1 MQIKTARGVQLEDV
15 WAAADS
21 LIEEGAKPTIEKVRL
36 KMGRGSPNTVGPM
49 LDAWF
54 ATLGNRLSNQNTNKE
69 DLLPQKVQELALNLW
84 DEASRLAQ
92 SEAKNAFLHQTEQLR
107 LEQLE
112 LESQKQAFY
121 QQEQLT
127 QEKIKFLEL
136 QLQQSQAVNQQNNAA
151 IQALEKNLSS
161 EQTKNQWLDQQKS
174 DLIMSLQSQRLAY
187 DENIKQQ
194 QIERQ
199 QLTEQFANNE
209 KRWLL
214 ELDRTRQDM
223 TQLKKQTIE
232 TERIFQQEKQALML
246 EINLKQEALET
257 EIAQS
262 LQIKQNLISTIRLVE
277 ELKRDLL
284 KQRNNNL
291 QLQIKVKQNI
301 PSEAQSGAKVTQK
314 QAKLNSL
321 AIQKLKITHI
331 RFSSNLKQSPKNRLA
346 PRKLFTKHTI

>member
-15 WAAADS
+15 WAAADA

-69 DLLPQKVQELALNLW
+69 ALLPIKVQELALNLW
-84 DEASRLAQ
+84 DEASKQAQ
-92 SEAKNAFLHQTEQLR
+92 TEAKNAFLLQTEQLR
-107 LEQLE
+107 LEKLE
-112 LESQKQAFY
+112 LEAQKQAFY

-127 QEKIKFLEL
+127 REKIKFLEL
-136 QLQQSQAVNQQNNAA
+136 QLQQSQDINQQNSMA
-151 IQALEKNLSS
+151 IQVLEKNLSA
-161 EQTKNQWLDQQKS
+161 EQTKNQLLDQQKY
-174 DLIMSLQSQRLAY
+174 DLTVNLQSQRLVY

-214 ELDRTRQDM
+214 ELDRSRQEINS
-223 TQLKKQTIE
+223 LKKQS
-232 TERIFQQEKQALML
+232 TELDRTFQKEKQDLQL
-246 EINLKQEALET
+246 KVNLKQESLES

-262 LQIKQNLISTIRLVE
+262 LQIKQNLINSIRLIE
-277 ELKRDLL
+277 ELKRDLA
-284 KQRNNNL
+284 KQKSNNL
-291 QLQIKVKQNI
+291 QLQIKIRQTSQMDTAVSQTLSKKQI
-301 PSEAQSGAKVTQK
+301 KTPSYTQPNTPIK
-314 QAKLNSL
+314 KN
-321 AIQKLKITHI
+321 
-331 RFSSNLKQSPKNRLA
+331 RFSNNLKQKPRNRLSI
-346 PRKLFTKHTI
+346 RKIFTKHTI

>member
-15 WAAADS
+15 WAAADA

-69 DLLPQKVQELALNLW
+69 ALLPLKVQELALNLW
-84 DEASRLAQ
+84 DEASRQAQ
-92 SEAKNAFLHQTEQLR
+92 TEAKNAFLSQTEQLS
-107 LEQLE
+107 LEKLDLE
-112 LESQKQAFY
+112 AQKQAFY

-136 QLQQSQAVNQQNNAA
+136 QLQQSQDINQQNIAA
-151 IQALEKNLSS
+151 IQALEKNLAS
-161 EQTKNQWLDQQKS
+161 EQTKNQRLEQQKH
-174 DLIMSLQSQRLAY
+174 DLSLSLQSQRIAY

-214 ELDRTRQDM
+214 ELDRTRQDAN
-223 TQLKKQTIE
+223 QLKKQTIE
-232 TERIFQQEKQALML
+232 TERIFQQDKQALML
-246 EINLKQEALET
+246 EINLK
-257 EIAQS
+257 
-262 LQIKQNLISTIRLVE
+262 
-277 ELKRDLL
+277 LKRHE
-284 KQRNNNL
+284 Q
-291 QLQIKVKQNI
+291 
-301 PSEAQSGAKVTQK
+301 P
-314 QAKLNSL
+314 
-321 AIQKLKITHI
+321 
-331 RFSSNLKQSPKNRLA
+331 
-346 PRKLFTKHTI
+346 

>member
-15 WAAADS
+15 WAAADA

-69 DLLPQKVQELALNLW
+69 ALLPLKVQELALNLW
-84 DEASRLAQ
+84 DEASRQAQ
-92 SEAKNAFLHQTEQLR
+92 TEAKNAFLSQTEQLS
-107 LEQLE
+107 LEKLDLE
-112 LESQKQAFY
+112 AQKQAFY

-136 QLQQSQAVNQQNNAA
+136 QLQQSQDINQQNIAA
-151 IQALEKNLSS
+151 IQALEKNLAS
-161 EQTKNQWLDQQKS
+161 EQTKNQRLEQQKH
-174 DLIMSLQSQRLAY
+174 DLSLSLQSQRLAY

-214 ELDRTRQDM
+214 ELDRTRQDAN
-223 TQLKKQTIE
+223 QLKKQTIE
-232 TERIFQQEKQALML
+232 TERIFQQDKQALML

-262 LQIKQNLISTIRLVE
+262 LQIKQSLISSIRLVE

-291 QLQIKVKQNI
+291 QLQIKVKQNT
-301 PSEAQSGAKVTQK
+301 PSEEQSGAKVTQK
-314 QAKLNSL
+314 QAKPKTLTTQNSQ
-321 AIQKLKITHI
+321 INKI

-346 PRKLFTKHTI
+346 LRKVFTKHTI